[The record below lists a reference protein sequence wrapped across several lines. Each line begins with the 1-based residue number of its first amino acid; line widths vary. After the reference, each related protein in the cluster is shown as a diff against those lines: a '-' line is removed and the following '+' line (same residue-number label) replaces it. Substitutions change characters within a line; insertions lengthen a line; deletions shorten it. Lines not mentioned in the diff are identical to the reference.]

1 MSRELYVSIDEFA
14 VIASCHASDV
24 GISALEKLPSGGTRL
39 VCKSVRGAEAMR
51 IKLRSKL
58 IKGGVRRHAIR
69 PRTPLW

>member
-14 VIASCHASDV
+14 VIASCHAADV

-39 VCKSVRGAEAMR
+39 VCKSASGAEAMR
-51 IKLRSKL
+51 VKLRSKL
-58 IKGGVRRHAIR
+58 IKGSVQRYLKR